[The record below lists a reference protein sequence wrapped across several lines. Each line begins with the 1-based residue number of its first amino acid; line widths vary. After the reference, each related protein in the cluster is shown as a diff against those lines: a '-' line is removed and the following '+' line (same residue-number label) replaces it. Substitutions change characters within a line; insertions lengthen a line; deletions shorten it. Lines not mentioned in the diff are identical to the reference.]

1 MSELT
6 PIEIAWAAREDR
18 FLARDLIA
26 NIVTDFQ
33 EFHGDRAQGDDPAVI
48 GGVGM
53 LGEQPVTMIAINRG
67 DEIAEKLQTR
77 NGSPEASGYRK
88 ALRLMQQA
96 NKFNRPIITLINT
109 PGAFPGKTAE
119 EGGVGQAIA
128 ESIVQSISFTVP
140 MIAIIYG
147 EGGSG
152 GALALATANQV
163 WMFEHSIY
171 AMLSPEGFASIMF
184 KDAKRAPEAADLLGL
199 TPQELLAKN
208 IVERVILEGNNRS
221 LFYANLRRD
230 LLRAIDELFQ
240 LGPEAIKVQRQM
252 RFDKY

>member
-1 MSELT
+1 M
-6 PIEIAWAAREDR
+6 
-18 FLARDLIA
+18 
-26 NIVTDFQ
+26 
-33 EFHGDRAQGDDPAVI
+33 
-48 GGVGM
+48 
-53 LGEQPVTMIAINRG
+53 
-67 DEIAEKLQTR
+67 
-77 NGSPEASGYRK
+77 
-88 ALRLMQQA
+88 
-96 NKFNRPIITLINT
+96 
-109 PGAFPGKTAE
+109 
-119 EGGVGQAIA
+119 
-128 ESIVQSISFTVP
+128 
-140 MIAIIYG
+140 
-147 EGGSG
+147 
-152 GALALATANQV
+152 ALATANQV